1 VSEGTCLRV
10 REVTKR
16 FGGVIAVDRASLTL
30 PPASILGLIGPNGSG
45 KTTLLNIINGIHRPD
60 FGDIALGEV
69 TLVGRPPHQLV
80 DLGLSRTF
88 QNTHVFKTLTVYQNM
103 LLPTLHLRRD
113 GQGRSR
119 RALELLEFVGLQA
132 HRDQPASELSG
143 GQQKLLEFARAL
155 VTEPRVVLMD
165 EPFAGIHP
173 QVKALLLE
181 RIRERARTGTSF
193 LIVSHEIPELMSLS
207 DAMIC
212 LAQGR
217 CIASGT
223 AIEVAEDERV
233 IEAYLGHQVVS

>member
-1 VSEGTCLRV
+1 MGAEATLRV
-10 REVTKR
+10 HEVTKR
-16 FGGVIAVDRASLTL
+16 FGGVTAVDRASLTL

-45 KTTLLNIINGIHRPD
+45 KTTLLNVINGVHRPD
-60 FGDIALGEV
+60 SGTIELDGT
-69 TLVGRPPHQLV
+69 TLVGRPPHRLV
-80 DLGLSRTF
+80 DLGLARTF

-103 LLPTLHLRRD
+103 LLPTLHLGRD
-113 GQGRSR
+113 RQGRAH
-119 RALELLEFVGLQA
+119 RALELLEFVGLRA

-155 VTEPRVVLMD
+155 VTDPRVVLMD

-173 QVKALLLE
+173 EIKALLLE
-181 RIRERARTGTSF
+181 RIRERARAGTSF

-217 CIASGT
+217 CIAAGT
-223 AIEVAEDERV
+223 AAEVAENEQV
-233 IEAYLGHQVVS
+233 IEAYLGHQVTA